1 MASDNP
7 NHSPTTDATKGDGMV
22 RRLGTTLAGRYRNR
36 RCRDRQSGVALLV
49 TISALSLLIALVAQF
64 SYGTTVDAAQAAN
77 TRDDLRAHY
86 LARSAM
92 ELSRMLIKIQLKFVE
107 PIMATAQKMLADA
120 AGGHDLGISLRV
132 TDYTGP
138 LLGFFGGSKAEAAML
153 GGMIGIDTS
162 QAKGLGTVAGHMD
175 AEITNEDGK
184 IDINCG
190 GGPAPVRTRQLV
202 IFRLLSALTMSPR
215 YDLLFSTPDDQG
227 MFVDRVDLARALIDW
242 ADGDEQMFSIDANG
256 AGPEDYRYDQRADP
270 YLAHNN
276 YYDTI
281 AETSMVRG
289 MNADFSEAFQPYL
302 TTYASDENCK
312 VNLASVKGDC
322 TPLIVGLVRAALIPD
337 PTKPPQDPTILDDNR
352 LYPLA
357 SVLCERGAAV
367 GFDSLDTVIGVLSN
381 PAASLAQDDPRFTMM
396 QSLTGIT
403 ITKDQLSQ
411 VAYVGPPRVY
421 RVVATGES
429 GKVKRRITA
438 ILDTARSLDNP
449 VTDDAASEKAA
460 GVIQYWREE

>member
-1 MASDNP
+1 MRTAL
-7 NHSPTTDATKGDGMV
+7 G
-22 RRLGTTLAGRYRNR
+22 RRF
-36 RCRDRQSGVALLV
+36 RDRGRRDGQSGVALLV

-64 SYGTTVDAAQAAN
+64 SYGTTVDVSQAAN
-77 TRDDLRAHY
+77 ARDEIRAHY

-92 ELSRMLIKIQLKFVE
+92 ELSRLLIKIQLKFVE
-107 PIMATAQKMLADA
+107 PIMAQAQKMLAA
-120 AGGHDLGISLRV
+120 MNEGQDLGISLRV

-138 LLGFFGGSKAEAAML
+138 LLGFFSGNKTDVAML
-153 GGMIGIDTS
+153 GSMVGIDTAE
-162 QAKGLGTVAGHMD
+162 AKGLKIVPGSMN

-184 IDINCG
+184 IDLNCG
-190 GGPAPVRTRQLV
+190 AGPAPTRARQMV

-215 YDLLFSTPDDQG
+215 YDLLFSTPDADG
-227 MFVDRVDLARALIDW
+227 RFVDRVDLARALMDW
-242 ADGDEQMFSIDANG
+242 SDGDEQMFSVDANS

-281 AETSMVRG
+281 GETALVRG
-289 MNADFSEAFQPYL
+289 MSADFSEAFMPYL
-302 TTYASDENCK
+302 TTYASDEQQNCR

-337 PTKPPQDPTILDDNR
+337 PTKPPTDPSILDDNR
-352 LYPLA
+352 IYPLA

-367 GFDSLDTVIGVLSN
+367 GFDTLKTVVGVLTN
-381 PAASLAQDDPRFTMM
+381 PAGSLSKDDPRFQMM
-396 QSLTGIT
+396 QNLTGVT
-403 ITKDQLSQ
+403 ITEAQLSQ

-421 RVVATGES
+421 RVVTTGES
-429 GKVKRRITA
+429 GKVKKRITA
-438 ILDTARSLDNP
+438 ILDSQRGLDNP
-449 VTDDAASEKAA
+449 VTSDAASEKAA

>member
-1 MASDNP
+1 MMP
-7 NHSPTTDATKGDGMV
+7 MPTTGAGGVLRRAGATLV
-22 RRLGTTLAGRYRNR
+22 GRYRNR
-36 RCRDRQSGVALLV
+36 RRRDRQSGVALLV

-77 TRDDLRAHY
+77 TRDELRAHY

-120 AGGHDLGISLRV
+120 AGQDMGISLRV

-138 LLGFFGGSKAEAAML
+138 LLGFFGGSKAEADML

-162 QAKGLGTVAGHMD
+162 QAKGLGTVQGHMD

-190 GGPAPVRTRQLV
+190 GGPAPTRARQIV

-215 YDLLFSTPDDQG
+215 YDLLFSTADEDG
-227 MFVDRVDLARALIDW
+227 RFVDRVDLARGLIDW
-242 ADGDEQMFSIDANG
+242 ADGDEQMFSVDANG

-281 AETSMVRG
+281 AETSLVRG
-289 MNADFSEAFQPYL
+289 MNADFSEAFQSYL

-337 PTKPPQDPTILDDNR
+337 PTKPPQDLSILDDNR

-367 GFDSLDTVIGVLSN
+367 GFDTLDTVIGVLTN
-381 PAASLAQDDPRFTMM
+381 PGGSLAKDDPRFAMM
-396 QSLTGIT
+396 QSFTGIT
-403 ITKDQLSQ
+403 ITKQQLSQ

-429 GKVKRRITA
+429 GKVKKRITA

-449 VTDDAASEKAA
+449 VTSDAASEKAA